1 MDSDEPPNP
10 RPGGGVEGVPF
21 RPPSEEKPPGGRGFE
36 TRRAGS
42 IFGNFKFYENLL
54 LKNGHETDC
63 VLMFGARLARIK
75 FFFDWVRGFVMIRLL
90 I

>member
-1 MDSDEPPNP
+1 MSP
-10 RPGGGVEGVPF
+10 RTLAPAGVKGVPF
-21 RPPSEEKPPGGRGFE
+21 RAPSEEKPPGGHGFE

-63 VLMFGARLARIK
+63 VLMFRARLARIK